1 MRLFLVLAVPLWKF
15 GFLLLLF
22 LHSSTLLDSLT
33 AHLRFVANNIA

>member
-1 MRLFLVLAVPLWKF
+1 
-15 GFLLLLF
+15 LLF